1 MLRRIAAVAAVV
13 VFAVPATRAQDIAA
27 VCQQV
32 MHPPVGAW
40 SQFSMTGGRSDGA
53 AMRMSVVGSERRG
66 DSAYIWLE
74 IALRGMPMGLPAGA
88 GDTLSIVNKL
98 LVTGFGPG
106 MSNPREHVMKI
117 GGAPAMTMP
126 VGQGGAPA
134 VPVMQECSDFK
145 IVSWEGVTV
154 PAGTFRAL
162 HMVGIKAPSDTWIVP
177 DLPFGVVKVV
187 TGGAAA
193 DSGRMVLVAHG
204 TGATSQIT
212 ETPGPYDPQL
222 LMQLMQMMMGGARH

>member
-1 MLRRIAAVAAVV
+1 MLRRIAAIAAVV
-13 VFAVPATRAQDIAA
+13 LSAVPAARAQDIAA

-32 MHPPVGAW
+32 RHPPVGAW
-40 SQFSMTGGRSDGA
+40 SQFSMTGGRANGA
-53 AMRMSVVGSERRG
+53 TMRLSVVGSERRG

-74 IALRGMPMGLPAGA
+74 FALRGMPMGLPGGV

-106 MSNPREHVMKI
+106 MTNPREHVMKI

-134 VPVMQECSDFK
+134 VPAMQECSDFK
-145 IVSWEGVTV
+145 IVGWESMTV

-162 HMVGIKAPSDTWIVP
+162 HMVGIKAPSDTWVVP

-187 TGGAAA
+187 TGGEAA
-193 DSGRMVLVAHG
+193 DSGQMVLTGHG
-204 TGATSQIT
+204 MGATTRIT
-212 ETPGPYDPQL
+212 EAPQPYDPQV
-222 LMQLMQMMMGGARH
+222 LMQMMMGGKPHQ